1 MFDVKKHLII
11 HIQRE
16 ICFALIYKV
25 RTKMPI
31 FSVLEDT
38 VHLPSS
44 FLARMAPKTTVIC
57 PF

>member
-11 HIQRE
+11 RNQRE

-31 FSVLEDT
+31 LVLEGT
-38 VHLPSS
+38 VHLPSG
-44 FLARMAPKTTVIC
+44 FLARMAPKTRVIC

>member
-1 MFDVKKHLII
+1 MFDVKKHLINYN
-11 HIQRE
+11 QRE

-31 FSVLEDT
+31 LVLEGT
-38 VHLPSS
+38 VHLPFG
-44 FLARMAPKTTVIC
+44 FLARMAPKTRVIC